1 MNKIVPML
9 LLMLMVFAGGQAFA
23 LEVGDTAPDF
33 KAESTHG
40 SVVLSEL
47 TRTGPVVL
55 AFYIADFTKV

>member
-9 LLMLMVFAGGQAFA
+9 LLMLMVFLSSQAFA

-40 SVVLSEL
+40 PVVLSEL
-47 TRTGPVVL
+47 TQQGPVVL

>member
-1 MNKIVPML
+1 MKKILPLVV
-9 LLMLMVFAGGQAFA
+9 LMLMVFTSGQAFA
-23 LEVGDTAPDF
+23 LRVGDTAPDF

-40 SVVLSEL
+40 PVVLSDL